1 MAEDAAE
8 KARAKFAEAQAKA
21 AWDKE
26 LARRLVT
33 KKAQE
38 ALAGKTHAPL
48 VGN

>member
-21 AWDKE
+21 ARNAE
-26 LARRLVT
+26 LARRAVV
-33 KKAQE
+33 KKAQD
-38 ALAGKTHAPL
+38 AGKTHTPL